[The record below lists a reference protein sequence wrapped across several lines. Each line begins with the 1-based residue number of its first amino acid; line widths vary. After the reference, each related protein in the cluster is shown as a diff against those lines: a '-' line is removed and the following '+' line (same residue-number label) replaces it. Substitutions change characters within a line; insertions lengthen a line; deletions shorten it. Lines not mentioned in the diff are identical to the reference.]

1 MPNTELMRAWLC
13 AAVNDVVGVE
23 VGMRSIVTA
32 ATYPGRMDDKATLKT
47 YLDSLRSAILWKL
60 EGLDEWQLRWP
71 MTSTGSNLL
80 GIVKHLAAMEYGY
93 LGHVFDR
100 PGEELP
106 WMGQAAEP
114 NADLWAT
121 SDETVESVVRL
132 YRRAVAHAD
141 ETIASLDLDAA
152 GHVPWWPQPDVTL
165 HRVLVHL
172 SVEVARHAGQVHRP
186 VQTRAFGHVNEQI
199 VDGFR
204 ADGGEHRRAVVGRQG
219 EVAHFLIRSSPR
231 KRGPSALGD
240 QCGRRSFRP
249 SQHCS
254 RERTGSPLSRG

>member
-1 MPNTELMRAWLC
+1 MPNTERMRAWLC

-106 WMGQAAEP
+106 WMGQDAEP

-172 SVEVARHAGQVHRP
+172 SVEVARHAGQVDVLRELLATPVLALTGRRRILAWDGVGDHHRDQ
-186 VQTRAFGHVNEQI
+186 VHDAAV
-199 VDGFR
+199 
-204 ADGGEHRRAVVGRQG
+204 EHLGDDVSDELFVGRFG
-219 EVAHFLIRSSPR
+219 
-231 KRGPSALGD
+231 
-240 QCGRRSFRP
+240 
-249 SQHCS
+249 
-254 RERTGSPLSRG
+254 GS